1 MVMAVMA
8 SGLHLSNIV
17 EGLVHK
23 SNDFMYA
30 MFSVFLVATVAVIMS
45 G

>member
-1 MVMAVMA
+1 MVMAVMT

-23 SNDFMYA
+23 SSDS
-30 MFSVFLVATVAVIMS
+30 MFSVFFVATVAVIMS